1 MKEILTW
8 GIIVYNKNTV
18 RENSFQSFQRSKNNI
33 YQKIIDKKNELIKI
47 YYSRFRTP
55 MTVIKYSKKDIIEF
69 GYCLKAGKTALTN
82 NIFLQK
88 LVEVIF
94 DNGKR
99 ANNIIGG
106 SI

>member
-1 MKEILTW
+1 MKEVLTW

-55 MTVIKYSKKDIIEF
+55 LTVIKYSKKDIIEF
-69 GYCLKAGKTALTN
+69 GYCLKTGRSALTN

-88 LVEVIF
+88 LI
-94 DNGKR
+94 
-99 ANNIIGG
+99 
-106 SI
+106 